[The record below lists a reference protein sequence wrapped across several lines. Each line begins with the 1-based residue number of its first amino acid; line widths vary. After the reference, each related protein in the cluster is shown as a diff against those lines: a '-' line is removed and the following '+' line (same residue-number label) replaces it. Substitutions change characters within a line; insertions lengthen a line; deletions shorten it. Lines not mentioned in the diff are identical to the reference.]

1 MNNQINS
8 IIAEYLNQEFIEIP
22 IDFLIQLINILIALA
37 KHDEIKLN
45 VMNSKLV
52 KSLYNAIKVLI
63 LNFNIKLPFFL
74 FLHISLKEFFKICN
88 VTS

>member
-63 LNFNIKLPFFL
+63 LNFNIKLPFFYFFI
-74 FLHISLKEFFKICN
+74 FL
-88 VTS
+88 